1 MCTGRHYVALMWH
14 RWALAC
20 GTDEHRHKAL
30 MDTDRWH
37 CWGYTDH
44 QGTLIISALM
54 TTVSVTA
61 REERNADN
69 QHFPVYM

>member
-1 MCTGRHYVALMWH
+1 
-14 RWALAC
+14 
-20 GTDEHRHKAL
+20 

-44 QGTLIISALM
+44 QGTLIIGALM
-54 TTVSVTA
+54 ITVSVTA

-69 QHFPVYM
+69 WHFSIYMRSAVIG

>member
-1 MCTGRHYVALMWH
+1 M
-14 RWALAC
+14 
-20 GTDEHRHKAL
+20 AL

-54 TTVSVTA
+54 ITVSVTA
-61 REERNADN
+61 HEERNADN
-69 QHFPVYM
+69 RHFPIICDQL

>member
-1 MCTGRHYVALMWH
+1 
-14 RWALAC
+14 
-20 GTDEHRHKAL
+20 

-54 TTVSVTA
+54 ISAHVPLRDADYRLCSPLELSACHAEGTCALMISV
-61 REERNADN
+61 
-69 QHFPVYM
+69 

>member
-1 MCTGRHYVALMWH
+1 MCTEMWH
-14 RWALAC
+14 LC
-20 GTDEHRHKAL
+20 GTAGHWQVAW
-30 MDTDRWH
+30 MSTDRWHCRWH

-54 TTVSVTA
+54 ITVSVTA

-69 QHFPVYM
+69 RHFPVYM

>member
-1 MCTGRHYVALMWH
+1 MS
-14 RWALAC
+14 
-20 GTDEHRHKAL
+20 
-30 MDTDRWH
+30 TDRWH

-54 TTVSVTA
+54 ISVHVPPRKA

-69 QHFPVYM
+69 RHFPVYMRSAVIGHS

>member
-1 MCTGRHYVALMWH
+1 MWHWHEALMS
-14 RWALAC
+14 
-20 GTDEHRHKAL
+20 TDT

-37 CWGYTDH
+37 FWGYTDH

-54 TTVSVTA
+54 ITVSVTT

-69 QHFPVYM
+69 RHFPVTCDQL

>member
-1 MCTGRHYVALMWH
+1 
-14 RWALAC
+14 
-20 GTDEHRHKAL
+20 

-54 TTVSVTA
+54 ISEHVPSEGCQLPALLSSVSRGHVQCA
-61 REERNADN
+61 LMIS
-69 QHFPVYM
+69 V